1 RSAVPHQGASRRLA
15 SSRSR
20 RRTAARREPGLRLG
34 RRAEGGLPSRDPPGQ
49 GRRRP
54 SLLGGRLVSRRDLI
68 RMTDEEQAE
77 FLENG
82 FTAMLTSIDATGM
95 PHPVAMWYVTIDGL
109 PHFATYT
116 KSQKI

>member
-68 RMTDEEQAE
+68 RLTDEEQAE

-82 FTAMLTSIDATGM
+82 FTAMRTSIAATAM
-95 PHPVAMWYVTIDGL
+95 PDRLATWDVTNAGL
-109 PHFATYT
+109 PHFATH
-116 KSQKI
+116 